1 MPVEFEQ
8 GCVKL
13 ARYTRCM
20 HGRHDSHLSG
30 RGVTLS
36 SQAFLV
42 RRHFWIGTYRGPPP
56 PELNPIVQT
65 LTGMQREGESLSS
78 GRRAKTL
85 FHVRKP
91 KQALLERLEHD
102 QRSVQ
107 WLKSVTLTRSLQTP
121 FHGLITLVKY
131 HLSAESKHLP
141 VSSRPSKGFNGKR
154 DHCARSNL
162 LAPLQRMS
170 QRLLEIHMLW
180 NQNSAIWA
188 RNISPLKKFSAVAR
202 IREGAI
208 CIFNAFGDRAGEQ
221 RRRRHPPP

>member
-1 MPVEFEQ
+1 MPEGFEQ

-13 ARYTRCM
+13 ARYTLCM

-65 LTGMQREGESLSS
+65 LTGMQRESLSCR
-78 GRRAKTL
+78 GRAKTL

-121 FHGLITLVKY
+121 FHGLMTLVKY

-141 VSSRPSKGFNGKR
+141 VSSRPSKGFNGRPWNSRPLCTLQPSCPFTKNE
-154 DHCARSNL
+154 S
-162 LAPLQRMS
+162 APS
-170 QRLLEIHMLW
+170 
-180 NQNSAIWA
+180 
-188 RNISPLKKFSAVAR
+188 
-202 IREGAI
+202 
-208 CIFNAFGDRAGEQ
+208 
-221 RRRRHPPP
+221 